1 LVKRRFLKSVWKYI
15 VAQQGLFYKSLLI
28 LSSSVLILYI
38 FPLGGQFKYEFQKG
52 RVWQYP
58 DFYSPF
64 DFSILKSEAEVKK
77 DESTALKNLKL
88 YLRAD
93 ETIKNQVYSK
103 YAETFIVFFQDQQ
116 NPMVL
121 DSLYDFGKQLLDE
134 VYFYGV
140 LPPNYVHQGN
150 PEILLIQGQTEIP
163 ILVNKFFKPEKLFEF
178 IGSRIVSSSYVPFED
193 MYKDLFFELIVPN
206 VSLDK
211 NFYETAKAQV
221 LQNISRSRGFIPSGK
236 LIVAEGALV
245 DEETFEILN
254 SLRKEFTL
262 QQEGQSSYWVLFGY
276 SILIVL
282 TFTLLLL
289 FLNIY
294 RFSIYEDNRKLT
306 FIFFNILVVI
316 ISVTLTINYNTN
328 YVFAVPICI
337 LPLIIKA
344 FFDARLGLFI
354 HLLTVLLLGFIVPN
368 SFEFVFLQIT
378 AGIVTIQ
385 SVAQLYRRAN
395 LFISVG
401 QIVLVYLT
409 GYVAF
414 TTIQEGNLLQI
425 NFAPMGLFMLNGLLM
440 LFVQPLIYI
449 YERIFGLVSDVSLLE
464 LSDTNSNLLKELSD
478 KAPGTFHHSLQVANL
493 AEAAANEIGA
503 NTLLVRVGA
512 LYHDIGKLK
521 SPMYFSENQTGTLSP
536 HEELTP
542 KQSAE
547 IIINHVLDGV
557 SIAQKNKIPDRIID
571 FIRTHH
577 GTSTV
582 YYFYK
587 KQEELTPDKVNI
599 EDFRYLGPKP
609 FSKETAILMMADA
622 VEAASKS
629 LKEPNI
635 NELQA
640 FIDKIID
647 GKMAAQQFNSSD
659 ITFSEIETIKKVLFK
674 KLVNVYQLR
683 IEYPE

>member
-1 LVKRRFLKSVWKYI
+1 MKSFWKYI

-28 LSSSVLILYI
+28 LSSSVLILYL

-52 RVWQYP
+52 KVWQYP

-64 DFSILKSEAEVKK
+64 DFSILKSEDEIAK
-77 DESTALKNLKL
+77 DEAAALKNLKP

-93 ETIKNQVYSK
+93 EALKKQVFSK
-103 YAETFIVFFQDQQ
+103 YSEAFIGFFQDQQ
-116 NPMVL
+116 NPMTL
-121 DSLYDFGKQLLDE
+121 DSLYDFGKELLDE
-134 VYFYGV
+134 VYRYGV
-140 LPPNYVHQGN
+140 LPPNYIHQGN
-150 PEILLIQGQTEIP
+150 TEILLIQKQTEIP
-163 ILVNKFFKPEKLFEF
+163 ISIDTLFRSEALFDFVNNRL
-178 IGSRIVSSSYVPFED
+178 INSSYLPYQDRF
-193 MYKDLFFELIVPN
+193 KDLFFELLVPN

-211 NFYETAKAQV
+211 NFYETAKEQV
-221 LQNISRSRGFIPSGK
+221 LQNISKSRGFIPGGT
-236 LIVAEGALV
+236 LIIAEGALV
-245 DEETFEILN
+245 DEDTFVILN
-254 SLRKEFTL
+254 SLRNEFTL
-262 QQEGQSSYWVLFGY
+262 QQEGQSSFWIIIGY
-276 SILIVL
+276 SILILL

-289 FLNIY
+289 FLYNY
-294 RFSIYEDNRKLT
+294 RFAIYENNRKLT
-306 FIFFNILVVI
+306 FIFFNILVI
-316 ISVTLTINYNTN
+316 IGAVTLTLNYNTA

-344 FFDARLGLFI
+344 FFDARLGLFT
-354 HLLTVLLLGFIVPN
+354 HVLTVLLLGFIVPN

-378 AGIVTIQ
+378 AGIITIQ
-385 SVAQLYRRAN
+385 SVSQLYRRAN

-409 GYVAF
+409 SYIAF
-414 TTIQEGNLLQI
+414 TTIQEGTLFQLNM
-425 NFAPMGLFMLNGLLM
+425 APLGLFMLNGLLM

-449 YERIFGLVSDVSLLE
+449 YERLFSLVSDVSLLE

-521 SPMYFSENQTGTLSP
+521 APMYFSENQTGILSP

-547 IIINHVLDGV
+547 VIINHVLDGIA
-557 SIAQKNKIPDRIID
+557 IAQKNKIPDRIID

-577 GTSTV
+577 GTSMV

-587 KQEELTPDKVNI
+587 KQEELTPDAVNP
-599 EDFRYLGPKP
+599 EDFRYPGPKP

-629 LKEPNI
+629 LKAPNVT
-635 NELQA
+635 ELQL
-640 FIDKIID
+640 FVDKIID
-647 GKMAAQQFNSSD
+647 GKMSELQFNSSD
-659 ITFSEIETIKKVLFK
+659 ITFAEIETVKKVLFK
-674 KLVNVYQLR
+674 KLINVYQLR

>member
-1 LVKRRFLKSVWKYI
+1 MKSFWKYI

-38 FPLGGQFKYEFQKG
+38 FPLEGQFKYEFQKG
-52 RVWQYP
+52 KVWQYP

-64 DFSILKSEAEVKK
+64 DFSILKSEEEIAK
-77 DESTALKNLKL
+77 DEVAALKNLKP

-93 ETIKNQVYSK
+93 EALKNKVFSEYSE
-103 YAETFIVFFQDQQ
+103 AFIDFFQGQQ
-116 NPMVL
+116 NPMTL
-121 DSLYDFGKQLLDE
+121 DSLYDFGKELLDE
-134 VYFYGV
+134 VYRYGV
-140 LPPNYVHQGN
+140 LPPNYIHQGN
-150 PEILLIQGQTEIP
+150 TEILLIQKQTEIP
-163 ILVNKFFKPEKLFEF
+163 ISIDTLFRSEALFDFVNNRL
-178 IGSRIVSSSYVPFED
+178 INSSYLPYQDRF
-193 MYKDLFFELIVPN
+193 KDLFFELLVPN

-211 NFYETAKAQV
+211 NFYETAKEQV
-221 LQNISRSRGFIPSGK
+221 LQNISKSRGFIPGGT
-236 LIVAEGALV
+236 LIIAEGALV
-245 DEETFEILN
+245 DEDTFVILN
-254 SLRKEFTL
+254 SLRNEFTL
-262 QQEGQSSYWVLFGY
+262 QQEGQSSFWIIIGY
-276 SILIVL
+276 SILIL
-282 TFTLLLL
+282 LAFTLLLL
-289 FLNIY
+289 FLYNY
-294 RFSIYEDNRKLT
+294 RFAIYENNRKLT
-306 FIFFNILVVI
+306 FIFFNILVI
-316 ISVTLTINYNTN
+316 IGAVTLTLNYNTA

-344 FFDARLGLFI
+344 FFDARLGLFT
-354 HLLTVLLLGFIVPN
+354 HVLTVLLLGFIVPN

-378 AGIVTIQ
+378 AGIITIQ
-385 SVAQLYRRAN
+385 SVSQLYRRAN

-409 GYVAF
+409 SYIAF
-414 TTIQEGNLLQI
+414 TTIQEGTLFQLNL
-425 NFAPMGLFMLNGLLM
+425 APLGLFMLNGLLM

-449 YERIFGLVSDVSLLE
+449 YERLFGLVSDVSLLE

-521 SPMYFSENQTGTLSP
+521 APMYFSENQTGILSP

-547 IIINHVLDGV
+547 VIINHVLDGIA
-557 SIAQKNKIPDRIID
+557 IAQKNKIPDRIID

-577 GTSTV
+577 GTSMV

-587 KQEELTPDKVNI
+587 KQEELTPHAINP
-599 EDFRYLGPKP
+599 EDFRYPGPKP

-629 LKEPNI
+629 LKAPNV
-635 NELQA
+635 NELQL
-640 FIDKIID
+640 FVDKIID
-647 GKMAAQQFNSSD
+647 GKMSELQFNSSD
-659 ITFSEIETIKKVLFK
+659 ITFAEIETVKKVLFK
-674 KLVNVYQLR
+674 KLINVYQLR

>member
-1 LVKRRFLKSVWKYI
+1 MKSFWKYI

-28 LSSSVLILYI
+28 LSSSVLILYL

-52 RVWQYP
+52 KVWQYP

-64 DFSILKSEAEVKK
+64 DFSILKSEDEIAK
-77 DESTALKNLKL
+77 DEAAALKNLKP

-93 ETIKNQVYSK
+93 ETLKKQVFSK
-103 YAETFIVFFQDQQ
+103 YSEAFIGFFQDQQ
-116 NPMVL
+116 NPMTL
-121 DSLYDFGKQLLDE
+121 DSLYDFGKELLDE
-134 VYFYGV
+134 AYRYGV
-140 LPPNYVHQGN
+140 LPPNYIHQGN
-150 PEILLIQGQTEIP
+150 TEILLIQKQTEIP
-163 ILVNKFFKPEKLFEF
+163 ISIDTLFRSEALFDFVNNRL
-178 IGSRIVSSSYVPFED
+178 INSSYLPYQDRF
-193 MYKDLFFELIVPN
+193 KDLFFELLVPN

-211 NFYETAKAQV
+211 NFYETAKEQV
-221 LQNISRSRGFIPSGK
+221 LQNISKSRGFIPGGT
-236 LIVAEGALV
+236 LIIAEGALV
-245 DEETFEILN
+245 DEDTFVILN
-254 SLRKEFTL
+254 SLRNEFTL
-262 QQEGQSSYWVLFGY
+262 QQEGQSSFWIIIGY
-276 SILIVL
+276 SILILL

-289 FLNIY
+289 FLYNY
-294 RFSIYEDNRKLT
+294 RFAIYENNRKLT
-306 FIFFNILVVI
+306 FIFFNILVI
-316 ISVTLTINYNTN
+316 IGAVTLTLNYNTA

-344 FFDARLGLFI
+344 FFDARLGLFT
-354 HLLTVLLLGFIVPN
+354 HVLTVLLLGFIVPN

-378 AGIVTIQ
+378 AGIITIQ
-385 SVAQLYRRAN
+385 SVSQLYRRAN

-409 GYVAF
+409 SYIAF
-414 TTIQEGNLLQI
+414 TTIQEGTLFQLNL
-425 NFAPMGLFMLNGLLM
+425 APLGLFMLNGLLM

-449 YERIFGLVSDVSLLE
+449 YERLFGLVSDVSLLE

-493 AEAAANEIGA
+493 AEAAANKIGA

-521 SPMYFSENQTGTLSP
+521 APMYFSENQTGILSP

-547 IIINHVLDGV
+547 VIINHVLDGIA
-557 SIAQKNKIPDRIID
+557 IAQKNKIPDRIID

-577 GTSTV
+577 GTSMV

-587 KQEELTPDKVNI
+587 KQEELTPDAVNP
-599 EDFRYLGPKP
+599 ENFRYPGPKP

-629 LKEPNI
+629 LKAPNV
-635 NELQA
+635 NELQL
-640 FIDKIID
+640 FVDKIID
-647 GKMAAQQFNSSD
+647 RKMSELQFNSSD
-659 ITFSEIETIKKVLFK
+659 ITFAEIETVKKVLFK
-674 KLVNVYQLR
+674 KLINVYQLR